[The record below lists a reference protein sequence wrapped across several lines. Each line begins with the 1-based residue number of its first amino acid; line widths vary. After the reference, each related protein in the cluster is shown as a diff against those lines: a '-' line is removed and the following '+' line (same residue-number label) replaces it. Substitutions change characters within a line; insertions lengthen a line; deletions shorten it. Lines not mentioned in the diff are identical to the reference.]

1 MNLYDK
7 VRNAECEIPESFD
20 MGADQL
26 IDFAQHSQGRYDQAC
41 IAFKFGY
48 MQGCRKVQK
57 CRTNKASGKRT
68 ESEAERLRRYIC
80 EMASQIRSE
89 RRLRQIYTIVHGA
102 FINDGLE
109 VLNERQD

>member
-1 MNLYDK
+1 MKKRKEL
-7 VRNAECEIPESFD
+7 REAIAECEIP
-20 MGADQL
+20 
-26 IDFAQHSQGRYDQAC
+26 
-41 IAFKFGY
+41 
-48 MQGCRKVQK
+48 
-57 CRTNKASGKRT
+57 